1 MVTQFAL
8 KNVHANK
15 VAYFGCLGD
24 DERGKLLEEVLK
36 KVRDS
41 LTKHSQEGV
50 DGTFAH
56 DKETPTGTCAVIVYN
71 KERSLVANLA
81 ACLKFPTDHLKQNF
95 AIAEKAKIL
104 YTTCFF
110 ITANFE
116 ALKEVVTYAAKANK
130 PMCLNLS
137 ATFLIEFNGEQ
148 VHDALQHADYV
159 FCNEDEAASF
169 AKVNKIEYTSLKEIA
184 IAIAK
189 WKKVNEA
196 RQRVAI
202 VTQGKEPV
210 LIAIAEKDKEP
221 TVIEVQVPL
230 IDKDQIVDT
239 NGAGDAFV
247 GGFLSQLAQDKD
259 LETCVKCGNYCASEI
274 IKRSGCTFPENCT
287 FQA

>member
-1 MVTQFAL
+1 MP
-8 KNVHANK
+8 
-15 VAYFGCLGD
+15 
-24 DERGKLLEEVLK
+24 
-36 KVRDS
+36 
-41 LTKHSQEGV
+41 QEGV
-50 DGTFAH
+50 HGKFAH

-81 ACLKFPTDHLKQNF
+81 ACLKFPTEHLKTNF

-116 ALKEVVTYAAKANK
+116 ALKEVVTYAAKVNK

-148 VHDALQHADYV
+148 VHDALQYADYV

-169 AKVNKIEYTSLKEIA
+169 AKVNKIEYKSLKEVA

-189 WKKVNEA
+189 WKKVNDK
-196 RQRVAI
+196 RPRVAV
-202 VTQGKEPV
+202 VTQGKDPV
-210 LIAIAEKDKEP
+210 FIATSFKVGEEP
-221 TVIEVQVPL
+221 TVTEVPVPA
-230 IDKDQIVDT
+230 IDSSQIVDT

-247 GGFLSQLAQDKD
+247 GGFLSQLALDKD
-259 LETCVKCGNYCASEI
+259 LETCVKCGNYCAGEI
-274 IKRSGCTFPENCT
+274 IKRSGCTFPEACS
-287 FQA
+287 FK